1 MPRVYHVSDIHVG
14 SSHFLPELFER
25 LIEEIND
32 ERPDLV
38 VLAGDLTDKG
48 LGYQYQEAKAW
59 VDRIEVPVLVT
70 PGNHDSRNVGY
81 VHFEELF
88 GPRYRT
94 HRLPGVYFVA
104 ADSSEPDLDE
114 GRIGRTI
121 YPWLEEALAHADE
134 GALKVFVT
142 HHHLLPVPGAGRE
155 RNILQDAGDL
165 LKILVD
171 HGVDLVLTGHKHVP
185 WVWRFEGMLIVNTG
199 TATTNRVRGKGLPSY
214 AVLELEPARITV
226 RQRYYDQR
234 PEDVF
239 VHVPR
244 LAREVMQP

>member
-1 MPRVYHVSDIHVG
+1 MPRLYHVSDIHVG
-14 SSHFLPELFER
+14 SAHFQPELFER
-25 LIEEIND
+25 LIEEINRD
-32 ERPDLV
+32 RPDLV

-48 LGYQYQEAKAW
+48 LAHQYREAKHW
-59 VDRIEVPVLVT
+59 IEKIQVPLLIT

-88 GPRYRT
+88 GPRYKT
-94 HRLPGVYFVA
+94 HRLPGVYLIA

-121 YPWLEEALAHADE
+121 YPWLEEALAHAE
-134 GALKVFVT
+134 AGETKVFVT

-171 HGVDLVLTGHKHVP
+171 HEVSLVLTGHKHVP
-185 WVWRFEGMLIVNTG
+185 WVWRFEHMLIVNAG
-199 TATTNRVRGKGLPSY
+199 TATTNRVRGKGTPSY
-214 AVLELEPARITV
+214 AVVEIARNRICV
-226 RQRYYDQR
+226 RQRYYGVKPD
-234 PEDVF
+234 DVF
-239 VHVPR
+239 IHEHPSKG
-244 LAREVMQP
+244 EE

>member
-1 MPRVYHVSDIHVG
+1 MPRVFHLSDIHVG
-14 SSHFLPELFER
+14 SSHFLPELLER
-25 LIEEIND
+25 AIEAIAH

-48 LGYQYQEAKAW
+48 LPHQYAEAKRW
-59 VDRIEVPVLVT
+59 IDRIPAPVLIT

-88 GPRYRT
+88 GPRYRI

-121 YPWLEEALAHADE
+121 YPWIEEAFNRAPEDAIR
-134 GALKVFVT
+134 VFVT

-155 RNILQDAGDL
+155 RNILQDAGDM
-165 LKILVD
+165 LKLLVD

-185 WVWRFEGMLIVNTG
+185 WVWRFEEMLIVNAG
-199 TATTNRVRGKGLPSY
+199 TATTNRVRGKGQPSY
-214 AVLELEPARITV
+214 AVIEFAPGAITV
-226 RQRYYDQR
+226 NQRYFGLR
-234 PEDVF
+234 PDETF
-239 VHVPR
+239 VHPLRKGAIPR
-244 LAREVMQP
+244 

>member
-1 MPRVYHVSDIHVG
+1 MPRVYHLSDIHVG
-14 SSHFLPELFER
+14 SSHFVPELLER
-25 LIEEIND
+25 ILAEIEA

-48 LGYQYQEAKAW
+48 LPHQYAEAKRW
-59 VDRIEVPVLVT
+59 VERIRAPLLIT

-88 GPRYRT
+88 GPRYRVQ
-94 HRLPGVYFVA
+94 RLPGVYLVA

-121 YPWLEEALAHADE
+121 YPWLEEALAHAPD
-134 GALKVFVT
+134 GATRVFVT

-171 HGVDLVLTGHKHVP
+171 HGVELVLTGHKHVP
-185 WVWRFEGMLIVNTG
+185 WVWRFEEMLIVNAG
-199 TATTNRVRGKGLPSY
+199 TAATNRVRGKGHPSY
-214 AVLELEPARITV
+214 AVIEFEPDRAVV
-226 RQRYYDQR
+226 RQRYFDAK
-234 PEDVF
+234 PEEVY
-239 VHVPR
+239 VHR
-244 LAREVMQP
+244 LRKGALQP